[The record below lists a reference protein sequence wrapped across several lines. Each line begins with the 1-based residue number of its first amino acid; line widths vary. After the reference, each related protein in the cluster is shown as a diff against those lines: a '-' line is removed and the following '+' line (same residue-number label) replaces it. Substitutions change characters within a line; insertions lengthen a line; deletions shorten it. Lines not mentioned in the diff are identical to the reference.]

1 MSDYLDGWVSKMVL
15 LDFILSLPFIFLLA
29 FLVSSFLYI
38 VGSKIA
44 PKVKETKRPDG
55 KLAPYACGEDMPAR
69 KFQVNIQ
76 RFFLYVTYF
85 MIFDISAFMLALS
98 FSSRGIYPILFSA
111 IIALSLLTAIPVT
124 RRKRR

>member
-1 MSDYLDGWVSKMVL
+1 MVFL
-15 LDFILSLPFIFLLA
+15 NFILSLPFIFLSAL
-29 FLVSSFLYI
+29 LISSFLYL

-44 PKVKETKRPDG
+44 PKVKGTKGSSG

-69 KFQVNIQ
+69 KFQVNIR

-85 MIFDISAFMLALS
+85 MIFDILAFMLALS

-111 IIALSLLTAIPVT
+111 IIALSLLAAIAVT

>member
-1 MSDYLDGWVSKMVL
+1 ML
-15 LDFILSLPFIFLLA
+15 LDFILSLPFVFLSAL
-29 FLVSSFLYI
+29 LISSFLYI
-38 VGSKIA
+38 IGLKIA
-44 PKVKETKRPDG
+44 PKAKKTKGTSG
-55 KLAPYACGEDMPAR
+55 KLAPYACGEDMPAK

-98 FSSRGIYPILFSA
+98 FSSQGIYPILFCA
-111 IIALSLLTAIPVT
+111 IIALSLLSAIPVI

>member
-1 MSDYLDGWVSKMVL
+1 MVP
-15 LDFILSLPFIFLLA
+15 LDFILSLPFVFLSAL
-29 FLVSSFLYI
+29 LVSSFLYI
-38 VGSKIA
+38 VGLKIA
-44 PKVKETKRPDG
+44 PKVKKTKRPSG
-55 KLAPYACGEDMPAR
+55 KLAPYACGEDMPAM

-98 FSSRGIYPILFSA
+98 FSSRGVYPVLFSA

-124 RRKRR
+124 RGKRK